1 MRLHLLLIGGLVILI
16 LMGLILPQF
25 ALLLL
30 PCLFLLIVLL
40 GYYIFKSKHRVKIIV
55 GLMFLFIVFLISF
68 VLVPYYR
75 FQQDDFLNGVHLK
88 ACGDE
93 YSPNAP
99 DALICTPE
107 SCQVSNHNVDFG
119 YSGRNNQ
126 PLKGVIIKREWRI
139 YDGGVVYF
147 QFEPYIEKNRYCLK

>member
-1 MRLHLLLIGGLVILI
+1 
-16 LMGLILPQF
+16 
-25 ALLLL
+25 
-30 PCLFLLIVLL
+30 
-40 GYYIFKSKHRVKIIV
+40 
-55 GLMFLFIVFLISF
+55 MFLFIVFLISF

-75 FQQDDFLNGVHLK
+75 FQQDDFLNGAHLK

-99 DALICTPE
+99 DVLVCTPE

-139 YDGGVVYF
+139 YASRVVDF
-147 QFEPYIEKNRYCLK
+147 LFEPYIEKNRYCLK